1 MYAAF
6 FVLGGFIGLWGVI
19 RNHIVYLKIRHT
31 FPPQFQDD
39 LSSKFAFGVYAVSHS
54 TPLPLQTEYLK
65 SKGWGCVSFLSVSL
79 GFFIQGN
86 IPLGCLFLLMLSVL
100 AYSTMKDWK
109 EYKENCRRAES
120 QQIKE

>member
-6 FVLGGFIGLWGVI
+6 FVLGGFIGLWAGI

-65 SKGWGCVSFLSVSL
+65 SKAWACVSFLSVSL
-79 GFFIQGN
+79 GFFILGN
-86 IPLGCLFLLMLSVL
+86 IRFGCVCLLAFIVI

-109 EYKENCRRAES
+109 TYKENGIRAQS
-120 QQIKE
+120 QQVEE